1 MMICASS
8 NNSPIP
14 ISKPAFPESLAMNI
28 FLDSE
33 LTAAERAE
41 TAKFRVI
48 PVPLERT
55 VSYGSGTANGPAA
68 IIEASNELERITNGA
83 EPCAQGILTE
93 PAVDCT
99 GDLPDVMER
108 IAKRTEAAVNAG
120 KTPVTLGGEHSLSYG
135 AVMGVA
141 RALGRP
147 IGIVQIDAHAD
158 LRVAYQGNK
167 HSHASVMHLLSEE
180 GVKLAQFGVRALCE
194 QEQDSRKTNQ
204 VFFKDAEELVVNNIH
219 AVDLPDDFPQDVYVS
234 FDVDGLDPSQMPAT
248 GTPVPGGLGY
258 YQALRLVEHALKG
271 RNCVGLD
278 VVELAPDGNA
288 AWDFTAAQIVYRLMA
303 AC

>member
-1 MMICASS
+1 MSV
-8 NNSPIP
+8 
-14 ISKPAFPESLAMNI
+14 

-33 LTAAERAE
+33 LSAEERSSAGR
-41 TAKFRVI
+41 FQII
-48 PVPLERT
+48 PVPLECT
-55 VSYGSGTANGPAA
+55 VSYGSGTENGPAA
-68 IIEASNELERITNGA
+68 IIEASNELERITNGQ
-83 EPCAQGILTE
+83 EPCADGVFTQE
-93 PAVDCT
+93 AVDCT

-108 IAKRTEAAVNAG
+108 IAARTNAAVLAG
-120 KTPVTLGGEHSLSYG
+120 QVPVTLGGEHSLSYG

-141 RALGRP
+141 RALNKPVGL
-147 IGIVQIDAHAD
+147 VQIDAHAD

-167 HSHASVMHLLSEE
+167 HSHASVMHLLSEQ
-180 GVKLAQFGVRALCE
+180 GVRLAQFGVRALC
-194 QEQDSRKTNQ
+194 QEEMDSRTANS
-204 VFFKDAEELVVNNIH
+204 VFFKDAEALVVGNIH
-219 AVDLPDDFPQDVYVS
+219 EVDLPDDFPEDVYVS

-271 RNCVGLD
+271 RRCVGLD

-288 AWDFTAAQIVYRLMA
+288 AWDFTAAQIAYRLMA

>member
-1 MMICASS
+1 MST
-8 NNSPIP
+8 
-14 ISKPAFPESLAMNI
+14 

-33 LTAAERAE
+33 LTASERSEDAR
-41 TAKFRVI
+41 FRVI

-55 VSYGSGTANGPAA
+55 VSYGSGTAKGPEA
-68 IIEASNELERITNGA
+68 IIEASNELERITGHA
-83 EPCAQGILTE
+83 EPCVEGIYTE
-93 PAVDCT
+93 DPLDCE
-99 GDLPDVMER
+99 GPMPEVMER
-108 IAKRTEAAVNAG
+108 LAQRTEAAIRAG
-120 KTPVTLGGEHSLSYG
+120 KVPVTLGGEHSLSYG

-141 RALGRP
+141 RALNQP

-158 LRVAYQGNK
+158 LRNAYQGEK
-167 HSHASVMHLLSEE
+167 HSHASVMHLLAEE
-180 GVKLAQFGVRALCE
+180 GVRLAQFGVRAFSTE
-194 QEQDSRKTNQ
+194 EAKSRLKNH
-204 VFFKDAEELVVNNIH
+204 VFHMDAEELVTGNIH
-219 AVDLPDDFPQDVYVS
+219 AVDLPEDFPQLVYVS

-271 RNCVGLD
+271 RKCVGFD